1 MRMQSAHNSHSM
13 KRVLLLLPTT
23 GYRNADFLAAANKMG
38 VEILAAANYCHQLA
52 PSWGLPPIMAL
63 HFDRPEQA
71 ADTVLREITGSLD
84 AVLAVDDSGVELAAL
99 LSERVGLP
107 GNSAMAVRRVRD
119 KLAFRELLRER
130 EFLCPEF
137 HRLPTGMDPRQL
149 VPELRF
155 PVVVKAR
162 RLSGSRG
169 VIRADNAEQLV
180 RAVDRV
186 RAIQSRADRDAAELG
201 LIIEDFI
208 PGREYA
214 LEGALQRWQLTT
226 LALFDKPDP
235 LDGPT
240 FEETLYV
247 TPSRL
252 PESLQDR
259 IHQEVARACRVAGLA
274 TGPVHAELRVNDQ
287 GIWILEIAARSIGGL
302 CGRVLTHSLGMSLE
316 ELILRQVVGEP
327 LRISGEGGAAGVMMI
342 PIPRRGIYHGI
353 EGLAAA
359 QSVPGVTGVTITAE
373 TGQIIAPPPDGASY
387 LGFIFARAASPAEA
401 ETALRDAYLRLRFD
415 IRPEYPAMAAPAAE
429 RT

>member
-1 MRMQSAHNSHSM
+1 M

-23 GYRNADFLAAANKMG
+23 GYRNDDFLAAAKKLD

-52 PSWGLPPIMAL
+52 PSWDLPPIMAL

-71 ADTVLREITGSLD
+71 AETVLREIDGNLD

-99 LSERVGLP
+99 LAERLGLP
-107 GNSAMAVRRVRD
+107 GNPAHAVRRVRD
-119 KLAFRELLRER
+119 KLAFRRLLQER

-137 HRLPTGMDPRQL
+137 HHLPSGEDPGKL
-149 VPELRF
+149 IPGLKF

-169 VIRADNAEQLV
+169 VIRADDSEELV
-180 RAVDRV
+180 RAVSWV
-186 RAIQSRADRDAAELG
+186 RAIQSRADRDAQELG

-214 LEGALQRWQLTT
+214 LEGTLERGELTT

-235 LDGPT
+235 LDGPY
-240 FEETLYV
+240 FEETIYV

-252 PESLQDR
+252 PGALQDR
-259 IHQEVARACRVAGLA
+259 IQQEVARVCRCAEL
-274 TGPVHAELRVNDQ
+274 TDGPVHAEMRVNER
-287 GIWILEIAARSIGGL
+287 GIWILEVATRSIGGL

-316 ELILRQVVGEP
+316 ELILRRVVAEP
-327 LRISGEGGAAGVMMI
+327 RAIAGEGGAAGVMMI

-373 TGQIIAPPPDGASY
+373 SGQIIAPPPDGASY
-387 LGFIFARAASPAEA
+387 LGFIFARAARPADA
-401 ETALRDAYLRLRFD
+401 ETALRIAHRRLHFD
-415 IRPEYPAMAAPAAE
+415 IRPEYPAMEARAAE

>member
-1 MRMQSAHNSHSM
+1 M

-23 GYRNADFLAAANKMG
+23 GYRNDDFLAAAKKLG
-38 VEILAAANYCHQLA
+38 VEIVAVANYCHQLA

-71 ADTVLREITGSLD
+71 ADTVLREIDGHPD

-99 LSERVGLP
+99 LAERLGLP
-107 GNSAMAVRRVRD
+107 GNPAHAVRRVRD
-119 KLAFRELLRER
+119 KLAFRRLLQER

-137 HRLPTGMDPRQL
+137 HHLPSGEDPRKL
-149 VPELRF
+149 LPKLKF

-169 VIRADNAEQLV
+169 VIRADDAEALV
-180 RAVDRV
+180 RAVNWV
-186 RAIQSRADRDAAELG
+186 RAIQSRADRDAQELG

-208 PGREYA
+208 PGREHA
-214 LEGALQRWQLTT
+214 LEGTLERGELTT

-235 LDGPT
+235 LDGPY
-240 FEETLYV
+240 FEETIYV

-252 PESLQDR
+252 PGQLQDR
-259 IHQEVARACRVAGLA
+259 IHHEVARACRFAELTA
-274 TGPVHAELRVNDQ
+274 GPVHAEMRVNDR

-316 ELILRQVVGEP
+316 ELILRQVAAEP
-327 LRISGEGGAAGVMMI
+327 LAIASEGGLPADRHGAAGVMMI
-342 PIPRRGIYHGI
+342 PIPRRGIYHGL
-353 EGLAAA
+353 EGQAAA
-359 QSVPGVTGVTITAE
+359 QSVPGVTGVTMTAE
-373 TGQIIAPPPDGASY
+373 PGQIIAPPPDGASY
-387 LGFIFARAASPAEA
+387 LGFIFARAARPADA
-401 ETALRDAYLRLRFD
+401 ETALRIAHRRLHFD
-415 IRPEYPAMAAPAAE
+415 IRPEYPAVEAPVAE

>member
-1 MRMQSAHNSHSM
+1 M

-23 GYRNADFLAAANKMG
+23 GYRNADFLAAAKKLG

-52 PSWGLPPIMAL
+52 PSWGMPPIMAL

-84 AVLAVDDSGVELAAL
+84 AVLAVDDTGVELAAL
-99 LSERVGLP
+99 LSERLGLP
-107 GNSAMAVRRVRD
+107 GNSAQAVRRVRD
-119 KLAFRELLRER
+119 KLAFRELLREH
-130 EFLCPEF
+130 EFLCPDF
-137 HRLPTGMDPRQL
+137 HHLPTGDDLRTL
-149 VPELRF
+149 LLELKF

-186 RAIQSRADRDAAELG
+186 RAIQSRADRNAADLG
-201 LIIEDFI
+201 LIVEDFI

-214 LEGALQRWQLTT
+214 LEGTLQRWELTS

-235 LDGPT
+235 LDGPY

-252 PESLQDR
+252 PGALQDR

-274 TGPVHAELRVNDQ
+274 TGPAHAEVRVNEL
-287 GIWILEIAARSIGGL
+287 GIWILEVAGRSIGGL
-302 CGRVLTHSLGMSLE
+302 CGRVLTHALGMSLE
-316 ELILRQVVGEP
+316 ELILRSLVADAVPIVGMAND
-327 LRISGEGGAAGVMMI
+327 AAGVMMI
-342 PIPRRGIYHGI
+342 PIPRRGIYHGL

-359 QSVPGVTGVTITAE
+359 QSVPGITGVTITTE

-387 LGFIFARAASPAEA
+387 LGFIFARAASPADA
-401 ETALRDAYLRLRFD
+401 ETALRSAHHRLRFD
-415 IRPEYPAMAAPAAE
+415 IRPEYPATRAPAAE
-429 RT
+429 RI

>member
-1 MRMQSAHNSHSM
+1 M

-23 GYRNADFLAAANKMG
+23 GYRNDDFLAAAKKLG
-38 VEILAAANYCHQLA
+38 VEIVAVANYCHQLA

-71 ADTVLREITGSLD
+71 ADTVLREIDGHPD

-99 LSERVGLP
+99 LSERLELL
-107 GNSAMAVRRVRD
+107 GNPAHAVRRVRD
-119 KLAFRELLRER
+119 KLAFRRLLQER
-130 EFLCPEF
+130 EFPCPEF
-137 HRLPTGMDPRQL
+137 HHLPSGDDPRKL
-149 VPELRF
+149 VPELKF

-169 VIRADNAEQLV
+169 VIRADDSEALV
-180 RAVDRV
+180 RAVNWV
-186 RAIQSRADRDAAELG
+186 RAIQSRADRDAQELG

-214 LEGALQRWQLTT
+214 LEGTLERGKLTT

-235 LDGPT
+235 LDGPY
-240 FEETLYV
+240 FEETIYV

-252 PESLQDR
+252 PGQLQYR
-259 IHQEVARACRVAGLA
+259 IHQEVARACCFAEL
-274 TGPVHAELRVNDQ
+274 TDGPVHAEMRVNEQ
-287 GIWILEIAARSIGGL
+287 GIWILEVAARSIGGL

-316 ELILRQVVGEP
+316 ELILRQVVAEP
-327 LRISGEGGAAGVMMI
+327 LPIAAEGGAAGVMMI
-342 PIPRRGIYHGI
+342 PIPRRGIYHGLKR
-353 EGLAAA
+353 LAAA

-373 TGQIIAPPPDGASY
+373 PGQIIAPPPDGASY

-401 ETALRDAYLRLRFD
+401 EAALRIAHRRLHFD
-415 IRPEYPAMAAPAAE
+415 IRPEYPAMEAPAAA

>member
-1 MRMQSAHNSHSM
+1 M

-23 GYRNADFLAAANKMG
+23 GYRNVDFLAAANKLG
-38 VEILAAANYCHQLA
+38 VEIVAVANYCHQLA

-71 ADTVLREITGSLD
+71 ADTVLREIDGHPD

-99 LSERVGLP
+99 LAERLGLP
-107 GNSAMAVRRVRD
+107 GNPAHAVRRVRD
-119 KLAFRELLRER
+119 KLAFRRLLQER
-130 EFLCPEF
+130 EFLCPAF
-137 HRLPTGMDPRQL
+137 HHLPSGEDPRKL
-149 VPELRF
+149 IPELKF

-169 VIRADNAEQLV
+169 VIRADDAEALV
-180 RAVDRV
+180 RAVNWV
-186 RAIQSRADRDAAELG
+186 RAIQSRADRDAQELG
-201 LIIEDFI
+201 LIIEGFI

-214 LEGALQRWQLTT
+214 LEGTLERGELTT

-235 LDGPT
+235 LDGPY
-240 FEETLYV
+240 FEETIYV

-252 PESLQDR
+252 PGALQER
-259 IHQEVARACRVAGLA
+259 IHQEVARACRCAEL
-274 TGPVHAELRVNDQ
+274 TDGPVHAEMRVNEQ
-287 GIWILEIAARSIGGL
+287 GIWILEVAARSIGGL

-316 ELILRQVVGEP
+316 ELILRQVVAEP
-327 LRISGEGGAAGVMMI
+327 LAIAGEGGLPAGRHGAAGVMMI

-373 TGQIIAPPPDGASY
+373 PGQIIAPPPDGASY
-387 LGFIFARAASPAEA
+387 LGFIFARAAGPAEA
-401 ETALRDAYLRLRFD
+401 ENALRIAHRRLHFD
-415 IRPEYPAMAAPAAE
+415 IRPEYPAIEAPAAA